1 MLDKNEIKA
10 YLETMGRKFV
20 VDVRIRAY
28 DEAVLLYIPLDQ
40 VAPRVKNGFTS
51 LRQIKNL
58 KRHIGERF
66 STRFG
71 HTDWKL
77 AANKEH
83 LADAK
88 KGQRLKVH
96 GLLVHG
102 EKPRLTK
109 GYRKKIR
116 AYKHLLATDRVKPE
130 HRRRIIGH
138 IKFAESV
145 DNWKAPVV

>member
-1 MLDKNEIKA
+1 MFLGQVMSADGVS
-10 YLETMGRKFV
+10 GRK
-20 VDVRIRAY
+20 
-28 DEAVLLYIPLDQ
+28 EIPKELS
-40 VAPRVKNGFTS
+40 VKVTN
-51 LRQIKNL
+51 I
-58 KRHIGERF
+58 F
-66 STRFG
+66 S

-109 GYRKKIR
+109 GYRNKIR
-116 AYKHLLATDRVKPE
+116 AYKHLLATDRVKSE

-138 IKFAESV
+138 IKFAKSV